1 VPTVHS
7 ILADAAVAAVAIA
20 IIWCLILAV
29 TARPGGRLF
38 ERLQTVV
45 VLAIA
50 LASAAGAVTF
60 ALGARPTDGLHL
72 VYGVVAMALL
82 PLARSLRSGASRHD
96 ALLLLAACALL
107 GGVLFRLFT
116 TG

>member
-1 VPTVHS
+1 VTVVHS

-20 IIWCLILAV
+20 ILSCFILAV

-38 ERLQTVV
+38 DRLQIVV
-45 VLAIA
+45 VLMIA
-50 LASAAGAVTF
+50 LAIAAGAVTF
-60 ALGARPTDGLHL
+60 ALGARPADGLHL
-72 VYGVVAMALL
+72 VYGAVAIVLL
-82 PLARSLRSGASRHD
+82 PLARSFRSGASRRD
-96 ALLLLAACALL
+96 ALLLLSACALL